1 MSLKETIKQFPQSQ
15 VKDLRNKLSCMSKA
29 ITETLTNPHFAP
41 KRYAFIQFQFK
52 IEMTDLAGPRMKETK
67 ILLALAKTRTVR

>member
-29 ITETLTNPHFAP
+29 MNTLTNPHFAP

>member
-29 ITETLTNPHFAP
+29 MNLTNPHFAP